1 MMKSLLTLLGFSLL
15 LSLSISR
22 DAVATQETQDKIR
35 VGIYE
40 NEPKIFRDAEGEPA
54 GFWVEILAAIATAE
68 AWQLEYIPCAWE
80 ACLKAVE
87 RGELDLMVDV
97 AHSPERDRRF
107 AFNEEVVLA
116 SWSVVYVAPD
126 QPITSLLDLDGK
138 RVAVL
143 RDSIQKNML
152 QTRTQMFDVA
162 PELVEVESF
171 PQVFTLIAEGAVDA
185 GVVNRFFGAQFK
197 QDYGLVSTNIL
208 IEASQ
213 LHFIAAKEGNLS
225 HLQTLDVYLKKL
237 KADQNSVY
245 YQALTQ
251 WLEPEETK
259 VKLTVQEFLL
269 YLLLILPIAGLLASL
284 AWNRLLRRE
293 ICQRQQM
300 EKALRESEARF
311 QNMAANVP
319 GAIFRY
325 VLHPDGSNGVIYM
338 SSGCKDLWE
347 VEAAV
352 VVDDASILWEMVYGE
367 DRPGLWQSV
376 QDSAQTL
383 EPWSWQWRIITP
395 SGQVKWLEAA
405 GRPQRDPQGDVIWDT
420 LVLDVSD
427 RHRVEVQ
434 RHAVELALQQSESR
448 YRQIVQSQTDF
459 LLRSLPDTTI
469 TFANESLC
477 QMLGVTPEQ
486 ILGRKWIDFANSDD
500 LSREETLDRL
510 AGLTPEQPTFMAVNR
525 DRRKDDQEG
534 WTQWLN
540 QGIFN
545 PQGELLEVQS
555 VGRDITALKKTETAL
570 QDSEMLFR
578 SLFEQVRVGIIFC
591 DVQGQ
596 LLRVNRKYCEITG
609 YSAEELQGM
618 NWLTLTD
625 GSNRHHH
632 EQQLM
637 DVMAAITYSFIHEER
652 YTRKDGSQIWVEITG
667 SRIENRQQQSR
678 IMVGIVDDI
687 SDRKQAEFRLAESEA
702 RFRLVSE
709 NMSDLVCIH
718 GPEGHYLYVTPSS
731 ILMLGYHPNEMLGRN
746 FFNFCHPED
755 QERVKKSFCRPYIA
769 GKPVPI
775 TYRIS
780 KKSGEYIWL
789 ETFTKCLL
797 DQENEIR
804 HIQST
809 SREVSDRIKI
819 EEQLRY
825 DARHDALTGLPNRS
839 FLMERLGQ
847 AELRAKE
854 NTHFLFAVLFLDLD
868 QFKVINDSLGHL
880 MGDQLLVAIANQL
893 QLLMGANHFVSRLGG
908 DEFIILIEDLEG
920 TETAVNLAEQILS
933 NLRSP
938 LVFGDRDIFISTSI
952 GIALWDRTLLK
963 ADDLIRN
970 ADIAMYRAKLGGR
983 SRYAIFDPAM
993 HLQVINRLQLE
1004 NDLRKALERQQ
1015 LLLFYQPIVSLANQ
1029 EIIGFEAL
1037 VRWQHPSRG
1046 MIPPDQF
1053 ITIAEETGLIIPI
1066 GAWILATA
1074 CQQLAQ
1080 WQQQFPHRLKM
1091 SVNLSLKQLQESI
1104 LMQQINQVIATT
1116 GIRCADLTLEITE
1129 SMLVQNVAGTCAL
1142 LTQIREKGIQIS
1154 IDDFGTGYSSLS
1166 YLYQLPLD
1174 FLKIDRT
1181 FVQQMQSGSKNQ
1193 VIAELIIALSNVLE
1207 LQAIAEGIENPQQL
1221 QWLQALECELGQGY
1235 LFSRPL
1241 SAQAATELL
1250 QAGATISPSHAPSG

>member
-1 MMKSLLTLLGFSLL
+1 MLKSLLTILGFGFLATL
-15 LSLSISR
+15 PISHHAIAAEGAQAR
-22 DAVATQETQDKIR
+22 IR
-35 VGIYE
+35 VGIYQ
-40 NEPKIFRDAEGEPA
+40 NEPKVFRNAEGEPA
-54 GFWVEILAAIATAE
+54 GFWVDLLNAIATAE
-68 AWQLEYIPCAWE
+68 AWQLEYIPCEWE
-80 ACLKAVE
+80 ACLTAVE
-87 RGELDLMVDV
+87 QGELDLMMDV
-97 AHSPERDRRF
+97 AYSPERDRRF
-107 AFNEEVVLA
+107 AFNQEVVLA
-116 SWSVVYVAPD
+116 SWSVVYTAKD
-126 QPITSLLDLDGK
+126 QPLNSLIDLDGK

-143 RDSIQKNML
+143 KGSIQKSVL
-152 QTRTQMFDVA
+152 QARAEVFDVA
-162 PELVEVESF
+162 PELVEVENFS
-171 PQVFTLIAEGAVDA
+171 QVFALIADGSVDA

-197 QDYGLVSTNIL
+197 HDYGLIPTNIL
-208 IEASQ
+208 VESSQ
-213 LHFIAAKEGNLS
+213 LHFITTQEGDRS
-225 HLQTLDVYLKKL
+225 HLSTLDAYVKQFKQ
-237 KADQNSVY
+237 DQDSVY

-251 WLEPEETK
+251 WLEPEDNPVE
-259 VKLTVQEFLL
+259 LTVQEFLF
-269 YLLLILPIAGLLASL
+269 YLLLILPLVGLLASL
-284 AWNRLLRRE
+284 VWNRWLRRE
-293 ICQRQQM
+293 IRQRQRVEM
-300 EKALRESEARF
+300 ALRDSESRF

-325 VLHPDGSNGVIYM
+325 VLHPDGSDGVIYM
-338 SSGCKDLWE
+338 SSGCQELWE
-347 VEAAV
+347 VEAATV
-352 VVDDASILWEMVYGE
+352 IDDGSVLWEMVHPE
-367 DRPGLWQSV
+367 DRLPMRQSV
-376 QDSAQTL
+376 QHSAQTL
-383 EPWSWQWRIITP
+383 QPWSWQWRIITP
-395 SGQVKWLEAA
+395 SGQLKWLEAA
-405 GRPQRDPQGDVIWDT
+405 GRPQRNDHGDVVWDT
-420 LVLDVSD
+420 LILDVSD

-434 RHAVELALQQSESR
+434 RHAAELALQQSEYR
-448 YRQIVQSQTDF
+448 YRQMVQSQTDF

-477 QMLGVTPEQ
+477 HVLGVTMAEIVGQ
-486 ILGRKWIDFANSDD
+486 QWIDFANEDD
-500 LSREETLDRL
+500 LAKEETLDRL
-510 AGLTPEQPTFMAVNR
+510 AELTPKHPTFMAINR
-525 DRRKDDQEG
+525 DRRSDGQEG
-534 WTQWLN
+534 WTQWVN

-545 PQGELLEVQS
+545 DQGELVEVQS
-555 VGRDITALKKTETAL
+555 VGRDITALKQAETAL
-570 QDSEMLFR
+570 QESEVLFR

-591 DVQGQ
+591 DVEGQ

-609 YSAEELQGM
+609 YSAEELVGTY
-618 NWLTLTD
+618 WLALSE
-625 GSNRHHH
+625 GSDR
-632 EQQLM
+632 QQSDQRFTQLM
-637 DVMAAITYSFIHEER
+637 AGVTHSFIQEER
-652 YTRKDGSQIWVEITG
+652 YTRKDGAQIWVEITT
-667 SRIENRQQQSR
+667 SRIENLKQQSQL
-678 IMVGIVDDI
+678 IVGIVDDI
-687 SDRKQAEFRLAESEA
+687 SDRKRAEFNLAESEA

-731 ILMLGYHPNEMLGRN
+731 LLMLGYHPNELLGRN
-746 FFNFCHPED
+746 FYNFCHPED
-755 QERVKKSFCRPYIA
+755 QDRIKKAFCRPHPV

-775 TYRIS
+775 TYRIC
-780 KKSGEYIWL
+780 KKSGKYIWL

-797 DQENEIR
+797 DLEGKIR

-839 FLMERLGQ
+839 FLMERLRA
-847 AELRAKE
+847 AELQAKADP
-854 NTHFLFAVLFLDLD
+854 NFIFAVLFLDLD
-868 QFKVINDSLGHL
+868 QFKVINDSLGHF

-908 DEFIILIEDLEG
+908 DEFIILLEDLEG
-920 TETAVNLAEQILS
+920 IETAINLAEQILN

-938 LVFGDRDIFISTSI
+938 LIFGERDIFISTSI

-970 ADIAMYRAKLGGR
+970 ADIAMYRAKVGGR

-1053 ITIAEETGLIIPI
+1053 ITIAEETGLIVPI

-1080 WQQQFPHRLKM
+1080 WQQQFAYRLKM

-1104 LMQQINQVIATT
+1104 LIQQINEVIATT
-1116 GIRCADLTLEITE
+1116 GIRCEDLTLEITE

-1181 FVQQMQSGSKNQ
+1181 FVQQMQAGSKNQ
-1193 VIAELIIALSNVLE
+1193 IIAELIIALSNVLE
-1207 LQAIAEGIENPQQL
+1207 LQAIAEGIETPQQL

-1241 SAQAATELL
+1241 SAQGATELL
-1250 QAGATISPSHAPSG
+1250 QAGATISPSPAPSG

>member
-1 MMKSLLTLLGFSLL
+1 MKSLLIILGFGLL
-15 LSLSISR
+15 IDLSISCE
-22 DAVATQETQDKIR
+22 AVALQGTQDRIR
-35 VGIYE
+35 VGIYQ
-40 NEPKIFRDAEGEPA
+40 NEPKIFRDAQGKPA
-54 GFWVEILAAIATAE
+54 GFWVDILAAIATAE
-68 AWQLEYIPCAWE
+68 AWQLEYIPCEWE

-87 RGELDLMVDV
+87 AGELDLMMDV
-97 AHSPERDRRF
+97 AYSPERDRRF
-107 AFNEEVVLA
+107 AFNDEVVLA
-116 SWSVVYVAPD
+116 SWSVVYASRD
-126 QPITSLLDLDGK
+126 QPLNSLLDLNNK

-143 RDSIQKNML
+143 RGSIQKAVL
-152 QTRTQMFDVA
+152 AERAAMFDVA
-162 PELVEVESF
+162 PTLVEVDSF
-171 PQVFTLIAEGAVDA
+171 SEVFALIAEGAVDA

-197 QDYGLVSTNIL
+197 DDYAVIPTNIL
-208 IEASQ
+208 VEASH
-213 LHFIAAKEGNLS
+213 LHFITAQGGDRHRLD
-225 HLQTLDVYLKKL
+225 TLDLYLQQFKQDK
-237 KADQNSVY
+237 NSVY
-245 YQALTQ
+245 YQALAA
-251 WLEPEETK
+251 WLEPENK
-259 VKLTVQEFLL
+259 RVKLTVREFLL
-269 YLLLILPIAGLLASL
+269 YLIIILPIAGLLASL

-293 ICQRQQM
+293 IRQRQQV
-300 EKALRESEARF
+300 EIALRESEARF

-325 VLHPDGSNGVIYM
+325 VLYPDGSDAVIYM
-338 SSGCKDLWE
+338 SSGCQELWE
-347 VEAAV
+347 VDPAV
-352 VVDDASILWEMVYGE
+352 VINDASVLWQMVHPE
-367 DRPGLWQSV
+367 DRQAMERSV

-383 EPWSWQWRIITP
+383 QPWSWQWRIITP
-395 SGQVKWLEAA
+395 SGQLKWLEAA
-405 GRPQRDPQGDVIWDT
+405 GRPQRYEKGDVIWDT
-420 LVLDVSD
+420 LILDVSD
-427 RHRVEVQ
+427 RHRIQAE
-434 RHAVELALQQSESR
+434 RYAAELALQQSESR
-448 YRQIVQSQTDF
+448 YRQMVETQTDF

-477 QMLGVTPEQ
+477 QMLGVTLTE
-486 ILGRKWIDFANSDD
+486 IIGRKWVDYAHGGD
-500 LSREETLDRL
+500 LNREQTLERL
-510 AGLTPEQPTFMAVNR
+510 AQLTPDHPTFMAVNR
-525 DRRKDDQEG
+525 DRRQDGQTG

-540 QGIFN
+540 QGIFDAAGN
-545 PQGELLEVQS
+545 LVELQS
-555 VGRDITALKKTETAL
+555 VGRDITALKQAETAL
-570 QDSEMLFR
+570 QESEMLFR

-591 DVQGQ
+591 DAQGQ
-596 LLRVNRKYCEITG
+596 LLRVNHKYCEITG
-609 YSAEELQGM
+609 YSPEELQSM
-618 NWLTLTD
+618 NWLDLTD
-625 GSNRHHH
+625 GTNRERHT
-632 EQQLM
+632 QQLA
-637 DVMAAITYSFIHEER
+637 DIMAGNTHCFIQEER
-652 YTRKDGSQIWVEITG
+652 YIRKDHSQIWVEITG
-667 SRIENRQQQSR
+667 SRIQNLQQQSQL
-678 IMVGIVDDI
+678 MVGIVDDI
-687 SDRKQAEFRLAESEA
+687 TDRKQAEFNLAESEA

-731 ILMLGYHPNEMLGRN
+731 ILMLGYHPNELLGRN
-746 FFNFCHPED
+746 FYNFCHPED
-755 QERVKKSFCRPYIA
+755 RGRVKKAFCRPHIV

-775 TYRIS
+775 TYRIC

-789 ETFTKCLL
+789 ETFTKCLSDPL
-797 DQENEIR
+797 GQIR

-825 DARHDALTGLPNRS
+825 DAHHDALTGLPNRS
-839 FLMERLGQ
+839 FLMERLSQ
-847 AELRAKE
+847 AERRAKE
-854 NTHFLFAVLFLDLD
+854 EPHFLFGVLFLDLD

-893 QLLMGANHFVSRLGG
+893 QLLMGVNHFVSRLGG
-908 DEFIILIEDLEG
+908 DEFIILLEDLDNL
-920 TETAVNLAEQILS
+920 ETAIQLAEQILK

-970 ADIAMYRAKLGGR
+970 ADIAMYRAKLAGR

-1004 NDLRKALERQQ
+1004 NDLRKALERGQ
-1015 LLLFYQPIVSLANQ
+1015 LLLFYQPIVSLASQ

-1037 VRWQHPSRG
+1037 VRWQHPGRG

-1053 ITIAEETGLIIPI
+1053 ISIAEETGLIIPI

-1080 WQQQFPHRLKM
+1080 WQQQFTYQLKM

-1104 LMQQINQVIATT
+1104 LMQQIDEVITTT
-1116 GIRCADLTLEITE
+1116 GIRCEDLTLEITE

-1142 LTQIREKGIQIS
+1142 LTQIRAKGIQIS

-1181 FVQQMQSGSKNQ
+1181 FVEQMQAGSKNQ

-1250 QAGATISPSHAPSG
+1250 QRGAIISPSPSSSN